1 MSGSRSRPWSRPLL
15 ALAASLVLHALAV
28 AVLAGRAAWQG
39 WALTRSVDLELVSAV
54 TEVKQLPLGPP
65 PPAGHQAAR
74 RRARARAQPV
84 GLAVALG
91 DAGVSEADA
100 GASHADAGAGADGGA
115 PRSRDLRG
123 YGPEGSKLIVLLR
136 LDRLRAGPQAAAT
149 IAAVDELLRLLPDR
163 QRLVEGTGLDLF
175 RDFEALLV
183 ATPNPLDAD
192 VTFLAARHHLSDQ
205 QIMAAFERGARL
217 LGRPISWRP
226 GSDRPVG
233 VRKGPL
239 VPGRGP
245 TGLERDDR
253 LLLLP
258 QPGLAVMAP
267 PAYAP
272 LLLAEGHGDAGARS
286 WTELVAR
293 IDAEGEAMPEDA
305 VLMMTAAGL
314 FQARAPSGPGQPD
327 LAPPALATAV
337 VGTTPAPFLELT
349 AEFAEVEA
357 AAAWERQWPGLKE
370 RLTASPLVLI
380 SGLLPVIAHA
390 ELRRDEA
397 VVSLRTTASHAELL
411 RVLGMITG
419 LLGRR

>member
-1 MSGSRSRPWSRPLL
+1 MSGAWSRPWSRPLL
-15 ALAASLVLHALAV
+15 ALAASLALHALAV

-39 WALTRSVDLELVSAV
+39 WTLAKSVDLELVSAA

-74 RRARARAQPV
+74 RRARARAQPA

-91 DAGVSEADA
+91 DAGVSEGDA
-100 GASHADAGAGADGGA
+100 GAGHTDAGAGADGG
-115 PRSRDLRG
+115 RSRDLRG

-192 VTFLAARHHLSDQ
+192 VTFLAARHHLSDP
-205 QIMAAFERGARL
+205 QIIAAFERGARL
-217 LGRPISWRP
+217 LGRPITWRS

-233 VRKGPL
+233 VRRGPL

-245 TGLERDDR
+245 AGLERDDR

-272 LLLAEGHGDAGARS
+272 LLLAGGRDAGAGS
-286 WTELVAR
+286 WTELVSR

-314 FQARAPSGPGQPD
+314 FQARAPAGPGEPD

-349 AEFAEVEA
+349 AEFAEVEGA
-357 AAAWERQWPGLKE
+357 VAWERQWPGLKE